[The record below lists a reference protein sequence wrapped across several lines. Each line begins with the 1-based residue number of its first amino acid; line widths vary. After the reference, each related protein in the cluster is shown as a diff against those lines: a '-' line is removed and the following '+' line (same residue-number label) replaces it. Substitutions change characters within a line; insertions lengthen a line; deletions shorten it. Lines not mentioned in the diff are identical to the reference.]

1 MQLQIWEIQ
10 PQLACTRLGPNDQT
24 SSVLLAVVFQVW
36 LLTCMQLPIAL
47 LTDAGDVWHI
57 EFSQLCFYFAHVLL
71 LEEAL
76 PASIISQLA

>member
-1 MQLQIWEIQ
+1 M
-10 PQLACTRLGPNDQT
+10 
-24 SSVLLAVVFQVW
+24 
-36 LLTCMQLPIAL
+36 AL

-57 EFSQLCFYFAHVLL
+57 EFSQLCFYLAHALL